1 MTRRF
6 KDLKIR
12 TQSAI
17 AILCSLVIAFSLF
30 ELLWL
35 NKWKLC
41 ETAERLNLFYTQME
55 DEDFSN
61 TLMEEALHYNIPES
75 EADTEAVA
83 ALDPFFDLADEYTGI
98 YIYGMDDGLFRA
110 GRFAPA
116 MEDEGFLFFFNVG
129 YRLTGGEG
137 EFVQDFPLAF
147 ANGTAQVMIYNYERA
162 LFVYPFLLVCL
173 LLSISLFLGL
183 VLSFLN
189 RKMRQV
195 LVLKDEILTMSGGD
209 LSHQIPDLGGN
220 EIGILAS
227 ELNHLRESLYD
238 NIQKEQES
246 RKANQDLI
254 TALSHDLRTPLTILS
269 GYLEVLK
276 LKRNPQTQ
284 EEYLDRCLKKT
295 EDIKDL
301 TDRMFEYA
309 LVAEENETLE
319 IVWLSTDFIRQC
331 LTENCDFIRLA
342 GFTADLVITET
353 TGVLQSDKTMLK
365 RIFNNLFSNILKY
378 GDKKQTVCISGQIR
392 ESEFLVSVTNSIK
405 NDAGQTDST
414 NIGLKSVDKMIRL
427 LHGRM
432 DVQQEEERFQVEL
445 GLPLR

>member
-6 KDLKIR
+6 RDMKIR

-17 AILCSLVIAFSLF
+17 VILCALVLAFSFF

-41 ETAERLNLFYTQME
+41 ETFERLDLFYTQME
-55 DEDFSN
+55 DEDFQN
-61 TLMEEALHYNIPES
+61 TMVEEALRYNIPES
-75 EADTEAVA
+75 EADTKAVA
-83 ALDPFFDLADEYTGI
+83 ALDPFFDLANEYTGI
-98 YIYGMDDGLFRA
+98 YIYGMDDGLYRA

-116 MEDEGFLFFFNVG
+116 MEDENFLFFFNIG
-129 YRLTGGEG
+129 YRLTDGEG
-137 EFVQDFPLAF
+137 EFVQEFPLAF
-147 ANGTAQVMIYNYERA
+147 ANGTAQVMLYNYEHS

-173 LLSISLFLGL
+173 LLSIALFLGL
-183 VLSFLN
+183 VLFFLN
-189 RKMRQV
+189 RKMLQV
-195 LVLKDEILTMSGGD
+195 LILKDEILTMAGGD
-209 LSHQIPDLGGN
+209 LSHQIPELGGS

-269 GYLEVLK
+269 GYLEVLR

-284 EEYLDRCLKKT
+284 EEYLDRCLKKA

-309 LVAEENETLE
+309 LVAEENETPE
-319 IVWLSTDFIRQC
+319 FVWLSTDFIGQC
-331 LTENCDFIRLA
+331 MTENCDFLKLA
-342 GFTADLVITET
+342 GFTVDLVMTET

-378 GDKKQTVCISGQIR
+378 GDKRQIVRVSGQIR
-392 ESEFLVSVTNSIK
+392 ETEFIVSVLNSIK
-405 NDAGQTDST
+405 TQADQIDST
-414 NIGLKSVDKMIRL
+414 NIGLKSVDKMIHL
-427 LHGRM
+427 LNGRM
-432 DVQQEEERFQVEL
+432 AVQQAEERFCVEL
-445 GLPLR
+445 GLPLQ